1 MKELLKKTLSVLSP
15 LFSIDL
21 LSGISGQGLI
31 LPFYHVVSNNDLAH
45 IKHLYPV
52 TLVKRFKE
60 DIDFF
65 ATNYNAVNYDYLL
78 RCIDN
83 SEIKKEKAF
92 FLSFDDGLREF
103 HDVVAPIL
111 IEKGIPAVCFV
122 NPAFIDNKD
131 MFFRLKFSILAEKIQ
146 TSGLSKGQKYGIEAI
161 FKANGLL
168 YNSSK
173 DLFRVKDDKKSIAD
187 ELAPILEVDFSE
199 YLKKNEPY
207 LTHSQ
212 IKSLIDKGFTI
223 GAHSM
228 THAYFPDLSE
238 EKQLYET
245 LESIDWVKKNFKQ
258 QVNLFSFPYTDFE
271 IGKSFF
277 EKIVNDVHI
286 SFGTANLKLDSIK
299 TNFQRIPMEIENS
312 RNAQQILKNE
322 YLYFLFKMLINK
334 HIIIRN

>member
-52 TLVKRFKE
+52 TSVKRFEE

-103 HDVVAPIL
+103 HDEVAPIL

-146 TSGLSKGQKYGIEAI
+146 TSGLSKGQKSGIEAI